1 MTFILTDP
9 PLYHLCLAK
18 FWCCWSQLPSLELRA
33 GPFLRP
39 GLGGALAILE
49 FSRTLPIRVQ
59 LCIRSAQSIT
69 RQVKVHLM
77 VLGSVSNQDAYQSG
91 ATTHSGT
98 NTLPYSYSLYTS
110 IQYPSSWRTIGQ
122 YLQMLS
128 WIPTP
133 HWPFCLQ
140 KLLTS
145 TRLCAMYM

>member
-18 FWCCWSQLPSLELRA
+18 FWCCWSQQVFVPALFYVPDLAELLP
-33 GPFLRP
+33 F
-39 GLGGALAILE
+39 LE